1 VTVRLAAILLS
12 FNSVKPFKGW
22 NHNMAQPSFK
32 TVFVFLDTDKFCSPF
47 DMLVATDAFPDSNI
61 FKYENVTSE
70 DAARIVYDTLFPRG
84 PLGAAHTKIFIN
96 GSNFE
101 MVEKV
106 VEATQKSMAAAP
118 WGCSIIVDPRG
129 AYSTA
134 AGAVAKTL
142 SLALEKGLGTLEG
155 KNVTVL
161 AGTGPVGQTA
171 ARIYA
176 SEKANVTITSR
187 SLAKGQA
194 IADKIN
200 KEAGAE
206 RVKVVEV
213 TKPEQ
218 TADAVKDAEIILA
231 AGAGGIQ
238 LLSAAD
244 LKDAKKCK
252 IVADI
257 NAIKPLGVE
266 GLESNDDGKELG
278 QGVFG
283 IGALAI
289 GKLKIKIETSMIK
302 KATDAVDGLFDYSI
316 AYDIGKNDILKKL
329 AKAKA
334 AAKTEQIPSWM
345 PQ

>member
-1 VTVRLAAILLS
+1 MT
-12 FNSVKPFKGW
+12 
-22 NHNMAQPSFK
+22 QPSFK
-32 TVFVFLDTDKFCSPF
+32 TVFVFLDTDKYCSPF
-47 DMLVATDAFPDSNI
+47 DMLVAIDAFPDSMI
-61 FKYENVTSE
+61 FKYENVTGE
-70 DAARIVYDTLFPRG
+70 DAAKIVFDALFPRG

-106 VEATQKSMAAAP
+106 VEATQKAMKAAP
-118 WGCSIIVDPRG
+118 WGNSIIVDPRG

-142 SLALEKGLGTLEG
+142 GASLEKGLGTLEG

-176 SEKANVTITSR
+176 AEKANVTITSR
-187 SLAKGQA
+187 TLAKGQVV
-194 IADKIN
+194 ADKIN
-200 KEAGAE
+200 AEVGAQ

-213 TKPEQ
+213 SKPEQ
-218 TADAVKDAEIILA
+218 TAAAIQNAEIVLS

-238 LLSAAD
+238 LLSQAD
-244 LKDAKKCK
+244 LNQAPKCK

-266 GLESNDDGKELG
+266 GLGPNDDNIELKP
-278 QGVFG
+278 GVFG

-289 GKLKIKIETSMIK
+289 GKLKIKTETEMIK
-302 KATDAVDGLFDYSI
+302 RATAEPQGLFDYAI
-316 AYDIGKNDILKKL
+316 AYTIAKDAILKKL
-329 AKAKA
+329 AKA
-334 AAKTEQIPSWM
+334 AAK
-345 PQ
+345 

>member
-1 VTVRLAAILLS
+1 
-12 FNSVKPFKGW
+12 
-22 NHNMAQPSFK
+22 MAQPSFK
-32 TVFVFLDTDKFCSPF
+32 TVFVFLDTDKYCSPF
-47 DMLVATDAFPDSNI
+47 DMLVAIDAFPDSMI
-61 FKYENVTSE
+61 FKYENVTGE
-70 DAARIVYDTLFPRG
+70 DAAKIVYDTLFPRG

-96 GSNFE
+96 GSNFD

-106 VEATQKSMAAAP
+106 VAATQKSMASAP
-118 WGCSIIVDPRG
+118 WGNSIIVDPRG

-142 SLALEKGLGTLEG
+142 GLSLEKGLGTLEG
-155 KNVTVL
+155 KNITVL

-176 SEKANVTITSR
+176 SEKAKVTITSR
-187 SLAKGQA
+187 TMTKGQA
-194 IADKIN
+194 VADKIN
-200 KEAGAE
+200 KELGEE

-213 TKPEQ
+213 SKPEQ
-218 TADAVKDAEIILA
+218 TGMAIKEAEIILA

-238 LLSAAD
+238 LLSQEE
-244 LKDAKKCK
+244 LNKNAKKCK

-257 NAIKPLGVE
+257 NAIKPVGVE
-266 GLESNDDGKELG
+266 GLDSNDDGKELKSG
-278 QGVFG
+278 LFG

-289 GKLKIKIETSMIK
+289 GKLKIKIETEMIK
-302 KATDAVDGLFDYSI
+302 RATAEAQGLFDYAI
-316 AYDIGKNDILKKL
+316 AYDIGKGQILKKL

-334 AAKTEQIPSWM
+334 AAQKEQPKHWL